1 MNESNIHTEHRLEE
15 HLLNAFEKQ
24 VPSMRRGN
32 ENRDKDEKGKQNEL
46 KRGLTGSDGANTP

>member
-46 KRGLTGSDGANTP
+46 KRGLTRSDGVKMP